1 MQKKQQPVTNIH
13 LMLTIFMLNFTIFGG
28 KTRIQIN
35 RFIWKLTSCAYIM
48 FQSCALLL
56 RVLNGHHNLTK
67 KQKMVFCDV
76 INIVLIAID

>member
-56 RVLNGHHNLTK
+56 HVLNGHHNLT
-67 KQKMVFCDV
+67 
-76 INIVLIAID
+76 